1 MTQLTYAGIGSRE
14 TPPEIQQT
22 MRTIAAELGARGW
35 LLRSGHAEGADIA
48 FEMGAKDLPKEIYLP
63 WQGFNGG
70 RAGAGGIG
78 GIDGA
83 INPATLS
90 SYKQAVAYAEY
101 FHPAWEKC
109 SQGARALHTRNVYQ
123 ILGQNLD
130 TPVKCVVCWT
140 KDGKSSGGT
149 GQALRLAEYLEI
161 PIFNLHDP
169 AQLDKLA
176 TYVLQTELELE
187 LEHTK

>member
-1 MTQLTYAGIGSRE
+1 MSQLFYAGIGSQE
-14 TPPEIQQT
+14 TPPAIQQI
-22 MRTIAAELGARGW
+22 MRTIAAELGSRGW
-35 LLRSGHAEGADIA
+35 TLRSGHASGADLA
-48 FEMGAKDLPKEIYLP
+48 FEVGAADHVKEIYLP
-63 WQGFNGG
+63 WPGFNGG
-70 RAGAGGIG
+70 RAGAGG
-78 GIDGA
+78 A

-90 SYKQAVAYAEY
+90 SYNQAMVYAQH

-123 ILGQNLD
+123 ILGQDLH

-169 AQLDKLA
+169 SQLDKLA
-176 TYVLQTELELE
+176 TYVLQTELE
-187 LEHTK
+187 HTK

>member
-1 MTQLTYAGIGSRE
+1 MTQLIYAGVGSRE
-14 TPPEIQQT
+14 TPQHIQDT

-48 FEMGAKDLPKEIYLP
+48 FEMGAKDHPKEIYLP
-63 WQGFNGG
+63 WPGFNGG
-70 RAGAGGIG
+70 RAGAGG
-78 GIDGA
+78 A
-83 INPATLS
+83 INSELLS
-90 SYKQAVAYAEY
+90 SYDQAMVYAQH

-109 SQGARALHTRNVYQ
+109 SQGARALHTRNIYQ

-140 KDGKSSGGT
+140 KDGKSTGGT

-176 TYVLQTELELE
+176 TYVLQTELE
-187 LEHTK
+187 HTK

>member
-1 MTQLTYAGIGSRE
+1 MTQLIYAGIGSRE
-14 TPPEIQQT
+14 TSPAIQQI
-22 MRTIAAELGARGW
+22 MQTIAAELGARGW

-48 FEMGAKDLPKEIYLP
+48 FELGAADHAKEIYLP
-63 WQGFNGG
+63 WPGFNGG
-70 RAGAGGIG
+70 RAGVG
-78 GIDGA
+78 GA
-83 INPATLS
+83 IIPALLS
-90 SYKQAVAYAEY
+90 SYNQAMVYAQH

-169 AQLDKLA
+169 SQLDKLA
-176 TYVLQTELELE
+176 TYVLQTELE
-187 LEHTK
+187 HTK

>member
-1 MTQLTYAGIGSRE
+1 MTQLIYSGVGSRE
-14 TPPEIQQT
+14 TPQHIQNT
-22 MRTIAAELGARGW
+22 MRTVAAELGARGW

-48 FEMGAKDLPKEIYLP
+48 FEMGAKDHPKEIYLP

-70 RAGAGGIG
+70 RAGAGGIDG
-78 GIDGA
+78 TID
-83 INPATLS
+83 PATLS

-130 TPVKCVVCWT
+130 TPVECVVCWT
-140 KDGKSSGGT
+140 KDGKASGGT

-176 TYVLQTELELE
+176 TYVLQTELE
-187 LEHTK
+187 HTK

>member
-1 MTQLTYAGIGSRE
+1 MTESLIYCGVGSRE
-14 TPPEIQQT
+14 TPQHIQDT

-35 LLRSGHAEGADIA
+35 LLRSGHASGADLA
-48 FEMGAKDLPKEIYLP
+48 FEMGAADHAKEIYLP
-63 WQGFNGG
+63 WPGFNGG
-70 RAGAGGIG
+70 RAGAGG
-78 GIDGA
+78 A
-83 INPATLS
+83 IIPALLS
-90 SYKQAVAYAEY
+90 SYNQAMVYAQH

-123 ILGQNLD
+123 ILGQDLR

-161 PIFNLHDP
+161 PIFNLHDV

-176 TYVLQTELELE
+176 TYVLQTELE
-187 LEHTK
+187 HTK

>member
-1 MTQLTYAGIGSRE
+1 MTQLIYAGIGSRE
-14 TPPEIQQT
+14 TPQHIQDT
-22 MRTIAAELGARGW
+22 MRTVAAELGARGW
-35 LLRSGHAEGADIA
+35 LLRSGHASGADLA
-48 FEMGAKDLPKEIYLP
+48 FEVGAADHAKEIYLP
-63 WQGFNGG
+63 WPGFNGG
-70 RAGAGGIG
+70 RAGAGG
-78 GIDGA
+78 A
-83 INPATLS
+83 IIPALLS
-90 SYKQAVAYAEY
+90 SYNQAMVYAQH

-161 PIFNLHDP
+161 PIFNLHDA

-176 TYVLQTELELE
+176 TYVLQTELE
-187 LEHTK
+187 HTK

>member
-1 MTQLTYAGIGSRE
+1 MTQLIYAGIGSRE
-14 TPPEIQQT
+14 TPQHILDT

-48 FEMGAKDLPKEIYLP
+48 FELGAKDLPKEIYLP
-63 WQGFNGG
+63 WPGFNGG
-70 RAGAGGIG
+70 RAGAGG
-78 GIDGA
+78 A
-83 INPATLS
+83 IIPTLLS
-90 SYKQAVAYAEY
+90 SYNQAMVYAQH

-169 AQLDKLA
+169 AKLGELA
-176 TYVLQTELELE
+176 EYVFAKELQ
-187 LEHTK
+187 LEHIK

>member
-1 MTQLTYAGIGSRE
+1 MTQLIYAGIGSRE
-14 TPPEIQQT
+14 TPQHIQDT
-22 MRTIAAELGARGW
+22 MRTIAAELGTRGW

-48 FEMGAKDLPKEIYLP
+48 FEMGAKDHPKEIYLP

-70 RAGAGGIG
+70 RAGAGG
-78 GIDGA
+78 A
-83 INPATLS
+83 ITPATLS
-90 SYKQAVAYAEY
+90 SYNQAMVYAQH

-109 SQGARALHTRNVYQ
+109 SQGARALQKRNVYQ

-176 TYVLQTELELE
+176 TYVLQTELE
-187 LEHTK
+187 HTK

>member
-14 TPPEIQQT
+14 TPPAIQQI
-22 MRTIAAELGARGW
+22 MNTIAEELGARGW
-35 LLRSGHAEGADIA
+35 VLRSGHAEGADIA
-48 FEMGAKDLPKEIYLP
+48 FELGAQDHPKEIYLP

-70 RAGAGGIG
+70 RSGTGDA
-78 GIDGA
+78 ID
-83 INPATLS
+83 PATLS

-109 SQGARALHTRNVYQ
+109 SQGARALHTRNMYQ
-123 ILGQNLD
+123 ILGQNLN

-161 PIFNLHDP
+161 PIFNLHDL

-176 TYVLQTELELE
+176 TYVLQTELE
-187 LEHTK
+187 HTK

>member
-1 MTQLTYAGIGSRE
+1 MTQLIYSGIGSRE
-14 TPPEIQQT
+14 TPQHIQDT
-22 MRTIAAELGARGW
+22 MRTVAAELGARGW

-48 FEMGAKDLPKEIYLP
+48 FEQGAKDLSKEIYLP
-63 WQGFNGG
+63 WPGFNGG
-70 RAGAGGIG
+70 RAGVG
-78 GIDGA
+78 GA
-83 INPATLS
+83 IDPATLS
-90 SYKQAVAYAEY
+90 TYAQARMYAQH

-169 AQLDKLA
+169 AKLEELAEYVFAKELQLKPLG
-176 TYVLQTELELE
+176 
-187 LEHTK
+187 

>member
-1 MTQLTYAGIGSRE
+1 MSYLIYCGVGSRE
-14 TPPEIQQT
+14 TPAEIQQT
-22 MRTIAAELGARGW
+22 MRAIAAELGARGW
-35 LLRSGHAEGADIA
+35 TLRSGHAEGADAA
-48 FEMGAKDLPKEIYLP
+48 FEMGAKDHPKEIYLP

-70 RAGAGGIG
+70 RAG
-78 GIDGA
+78 IDGA
-83 INPATLS
+83 IDPAALS

-176 TYVLQTELELE
+176 TYVLQTELE
-187 LEHTK
+187 HIK

>member
-1 MTQLTYAGIGSRE
+1 MTQLIYAGIGSRE
-14 TPPEIQQT
+14 TSPAIQQI
-22 MRTIAAELGARGW
+22 MQTIAAELGARGW

-48 FEMGAKDLPKEIYLP
+48 FELGAADHAKEIYLP
-63 WQGFNGG
+63 WPGFNGG
-70 RAGAGGIG
+70 RAGVG
-78 GIDGA
+78 GA

-90 SYKQAVAYAEY
+90 SYNQAMVYAQH

-169 AQLDKLA
+169 SQLDKLA
-176 TYVLQTELELE
+176 TYVLQTELE
-187 LEHTK
+187 HTK

>member
-1 MTQLTYAGIGSRE
+1 MTQLIYSGVGSRE
-14 TPPEIQQT
+14 TPQHIQDT

-48 FEMGAKDLPKEIYLP
+48 FEMGAKDRPKEIYLP

-70 RAGAGGIG
+70 RSGTGDA
-78 GIDGA
+78 ID
-83 INPATLS
+83 PATLS

-109 SQGARALHTRNVYQ
+109 SQGARALHTRNMYQ
-123 ILGQNLD
+123 ILGQNLN

-149 GQALRLAEYLEI
+149 GQALRLADYLEI
-161 PIFNLHDP
+161 PIFNLHDA

-176 TYVLQTELELE
+176 TYVLQTELE
-187 LEHTK
+187 HTK